1 MTVKETINKN
11 LELLYKLDKV
21 GVKNISTAIDY
32 ATILDDYE
40 KQKHIRDLSERKKIV
55 AQRFKVSVSCVE
67 KAICLMGKTI

>member
-1 MTVKETINKN
+1 MTVKESIDKN

-32 ATILDDYE
+32 ATISDDYE
-40 KQKHIRDLSERKKIV
+40 KQKHIRDATERKKIV

-67 KAICLMGKTI
+67 KAVCLMGKIL